1 MRRIYYDNR
10 LAKMLLAKN
19 FDTSMLFGTIC
30 TKHAETDLLS
40 ERVKRHESIHCE
52 QYWEV
57 TMLSFLVALV
67 LQIIFG
73 RGWWF
78 VPVPVMYYLLY
89 FIEAAFTWSFRLCKN
104 GWNEAAEMAYDNSMF
119 EQEARD
125 GESVV
130 GYIETRKYLAFL
142 RYFGKI

>member
-30 TKHAETDLLS
+30 TKHAETDPLS

-52 QYWEV
+52 QYWEM

-73 RGWWF
+73 GGWWF
-78 VPVPVMYYLLY
+78 VPVPAMYYVLY
-89 FIEAAFTWSFRLCKN
+89 FLEAAFTWLVRLCTH
-104 GWNEAAEMAYDNSMF
+104 GWKEAAGMAYDNSMF

-125 GESVV
+125 GEDVV

>member
-73 RGWWF
+73 GSWWF

>member
-30 TKHAETDLLS
+30 TKHAETDPLS
-40 ERVKRHESIHCE
+40 DWVKRHESIHCE

-57 TMLSFLVALV
+57 TVAAFLVALV

-73 RGWWF
+73 G
-78 VPVPVMYYLLY
+78 
-89 FIEAAFTWSFRLCKN
+89 
-104 GWNEAAEMAYDNSMF
+104 G
-119 EQEARD
+119 
-125 GESVV
+125 
-130 GYIETRKYLAFL
+130 
-142 RYFGKI
+142 

>member
-1 MRRIYYDNR
+1 MRRIYYDS
-10 LAKMLLAKN
+10 LMAKTLLAKN

-30 TKHAETDLLS
+30 TKHAETDPLS

-73 RGWWF
+73 GGWWF
-78 VPVPVMYYLLY
+78 IPVPVMYYVLY
-89 FIEAAFTWSFRLCKN
+89 FLEAAFTWSVRLCTH
-104 GWNEAAEMAYDNSMF
+104 GWREAFDMAYSNSMF

-125 GESVV
+125 GEDVV